1 MQPRLPVP
9 IKVPISGI
17 RMSRFGQAAAQRP
30 CAKAQ
35 AAWRCRFA
43 LRAPSLVRRPPDA
56 GPTNPRSRRTRALAL
71 RPRTMKQTG
80 VTKNLECYKTIRLSP
95 GCSKGAPIKPLL
107 HPSPT
112 WWATFTCWARAPSE
126 AALAARWLAQ
136 ALGVGGVESFVGVWE
151 DTPYPI
157 LHQFHTDQ
165 ARATHE

>member
-1 MQPRLPVP
+1 MP

-71 RPRTMKQTG
+71 RSRTMNRVAIAHDEADEEVKRKIVEKYIKEKHQ
-80 VTKNLECYKTIRLSP
+80 P
-95 GCSKGAPIKPLL
+95 GL
-107 HPSPT
+107 
-112 WWATFTCWARAPSE
+112 
-126 AALAARWLAQ
+126 
-136 ALGVGGVESFVGVWE
+136 WE
-151 DTPYPI
+151 DYGKGLLQVFDIAKLVVTPPHI
-157 LHQFHTDQ
+157 PWDND
-165 ARATHE
+165 E